1 MSSQT
6 TVEILVDADACPV
19 KREIYRVAERYDIP
33 VTLVTNRWMRVP
45 DEPWLDLVVVK
56 DEGQMDEADDWIAEN
71 AQPNDI
77 VVTDDI
83 VLASRCL
90 KKGGRVVGSRGRE
103 FTDASIGEALAT
115 RELMADLREDGTV
128 TGGPSAF
135 SKRDRSEF
143 LQTLDRVVQ
152 AVIREE

>member
-1 MSSQT
+1 MSSDASF
-6 TVEILVDADACPV
+6 ELLVDADACPV
-19 KREIYRVAERYDIP
+19 KREVYRVARRYDVP

-45 DEPWLDLVVVK
+45 DEPWLELVVVK

-71 AQPNDI
+71 TEPNDV

-90 KKGGRVVGSRGRE
+90 EKGGRVIGSRGRE
-103 FTDASIGEALAT
+103 FTPESIGEALAT

-143 LQTLDRVVQ
+143 LQTLDRVIQ
-152 AVIREE
+152 AVMREE